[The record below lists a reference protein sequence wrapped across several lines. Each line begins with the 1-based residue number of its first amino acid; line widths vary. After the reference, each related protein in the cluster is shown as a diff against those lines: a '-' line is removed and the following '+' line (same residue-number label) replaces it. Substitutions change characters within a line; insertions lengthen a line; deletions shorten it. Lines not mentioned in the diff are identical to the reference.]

1 MNNIAIIFSP
11 FFDRDYNRI
20 WSVLKI
26 IAIISGPSL
35 YHIGYM
41 CMRWFRTQVKVRH
54 MALADYKNK
63 KGLLASIIGVFCDCE
78 YITDDDG
85 FDSKLNFRLPFYTLL
100 GTIFIGSRDFLVK
113 KHFRQQ
119 RVCHQHRI
127 VSPKPRKRGFLEV
140 QNRW

>member
-1 MNNIAIIFSP
+1 MTI
-11 FFDRDYNRI
+11 
-20 WSVLKI
+20 V
-26 IAIISGPSL
+26 AIISGPAL
-35 YHIGYM
+35 YRLYVYDNL
-41 CMRWFRTQVKVRH
+41 WFRTLVKVRH

-85 FDSKLNFRLPFYTLL
+85 FDSKLNLRLPFYTLL

-113 KHFRQQ
+113 KRFRHQ